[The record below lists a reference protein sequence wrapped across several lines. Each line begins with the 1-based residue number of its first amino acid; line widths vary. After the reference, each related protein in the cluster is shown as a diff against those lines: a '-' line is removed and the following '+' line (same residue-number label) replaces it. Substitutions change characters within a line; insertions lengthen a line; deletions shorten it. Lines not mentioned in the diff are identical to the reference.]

1 MPVCRHRARATRA
14 VSTHTL
20 HDGLQHARHRPRRQ
34 KWPPHAYLPRRR
46 RATHSHATVVAGVER
61 RRTCHVAQIRHAIDE
76 NSIEDEIAKAE
87 ALLIHDGSRVSCDT
101 RCIPVGGGN
110 NHVEELAWI
119 RAPYRATSHT
129 PEALRGIGTPCLLS
143 HDLAAQRKD
152 AHHWPVPGFGHYFS
166 AQRGDMVACVIP
178 CEPLMDRGSSMKD
191 AVTFLCNW
199 A

>member
-1 MPVCRHRARATRA
+1 MTDYSMLVTGHGDKTGLRMLTC
-14 VSTHTL
+14 
-20 HDGLQHARHRPRRQ
+20 HDGVEPLIHTRP
-34 KWPPHAYLPRRR
+34 WLLALNVDGPAI
-46 RATHSHATVVAGVER
+46 
-61 RRTCHVAQIRHAIDE
+61 HVAQIRHAIDE
-76 NSIEDEIAKAE
+76 NSKEDEIAKAE

-101 RCIPVGGGN
+101 RCTLVGGGN

-129 PEALRGIGTPCLLS
+129 PEALRGIGTPGLFS

-152 AHHWPVPGFGHYFS
+152 AHHCPVTGFGQFLS
-166 AQRGDMVACVIP
+166 AQRRHMVACVIP

-191 AVTFLCNW
+191 AVTFVCNW